1 MQAPLKKASTNSK
14 GLSSARGDA
23 KSPIKRATSSIG
35 SLYYEDMNI
44 KYLGRLVDG
53 QKNGEG
59 REFHANGNPYYDGN
73 YQNNQPHSD
82 KLTIFHSNK
91 KPLYTGAMHE
101 GSKQGNGTEFYD
113 NGQILY
119 SGNWDK
125 NEPHGENVTIYNSD
139 GSVMFEGRKMPE
151 ETIVTVTEETI
162 VTVTEET
169 VVTTVETGE
178 ETITTTETFTAEI
191 VAVEQESET
200 FTAEIVAVEQE
211 SEPTLVATT
220 DVTEIIRAQEDAGS
234 NVVEVE
240 SQVVVEVELGNTET
254 AELIS
259 TEAND
264 TTTEIVVPCE
274 TGLEITHTEVVEVV
288 TTTEDGQV
296 QIDVVTT
303 TEVDHV
309 DIATG
314 EVTVTEGE
322 TVTLVVGEDLI
333 VSETVNA
340 DVEGSEVFIEYGTEV
355 VNENEAGDD
364 HVDYGPLVI

>member
-151 ETIVTVTEETI
+151 ETIVTVTEET
-162 VTVTEET
+162 

-178 ETITTTETFTAEI
+178 ETITTT
-191 VAVEQESET
+191 ET